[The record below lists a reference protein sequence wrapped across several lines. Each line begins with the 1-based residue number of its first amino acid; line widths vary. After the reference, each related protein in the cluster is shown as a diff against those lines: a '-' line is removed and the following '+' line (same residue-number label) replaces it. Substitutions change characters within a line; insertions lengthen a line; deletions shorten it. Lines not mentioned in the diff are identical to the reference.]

1 MENNN
6 FNEVYKFTEKGME
19 LNEML
24 DNIFASWLEYSLMP
38 IEEFLEFKDAK
49 DFCIKENKDGTCYY
63 MAHYINGVEY
73 PIGASVS
80 KNNFDMDCTVFLQ
93 ACTLLDS
100 ENDFESDF
108 TKVCLDFLNSI
119 EGE

>member
-6 FNEVYKFTEKGME
+6 LNEVYKFTEKGEE
-19 LNEML
+19 LNKML
-24 DNIFASWLEYSLMP
+24 DDMFVSWLECSLMP
-38 IEEFLEFKDAK
+38 IEEFLEFKDVK
-49 DFCIKENKDGTCYY
+49 DFCIKENKDGTGYY

-80 KNNFDMDCTVFLQ
+80 KNNFDMDSSVFIQ

-100 ENDFESDF
+100 ENDFESNF
-108 TKVCLDFLNSI
+108 SEVCLDFLNSI